1 MLMIEYRLP
10 TDAVSDYA
18 DWKDVFDT
26 DPVGRKSH
34 GATRHAIHRDRG
46 DKNHF
51 ILTME
56 FGTVEEAESF
66 LNEPMLRQSW
76 RSRERGGRC
85 SWKSPRR
92 SPIESRDRPVAPGAS
107 FDAEVR
113 VFWDHIL
120 ETFRN
125 RVERT
130 SPHEPCLQP
139 GGHDVSYP
147 FVVFHYPRPEHRAQL
162 LFRDRPSL
170 VMDPIWTRS
179 EWPGV
184 CPLTRDFTRVDVC
197 FVL

>member
-1 MLMIEYRLP
+1 MAMLMIEYRLP

-76 RSRERGGRC
+76 EISGAGRSWLLE
-85 SWKSPRR
+85 
-92 SPIESRDRPVAPGAS
+92 E
-107 FDAEVR
+107 AET
-113 VFWDHIL
+113 I
-120 ETFRN
+120 T
-125 RVERT
+125 
-130 SPHEPCLQP
+130 
-139 GGHDVSYP
+139 Y
-147 FVVFHYPRPEHRAQL
+147 
-162 LFRDRPSL
+162 
-170 VMDPIWTRS
+170 
-179 EWPGV
+179 
-184 CPLTRDFTRVDVC
+184 
-197 FVL
+197 